1 MPKRG
6 LLLLS
11 LLLKK
16 KKFLGGGGGGRGGGA
31 VVCINMNL
39 PLSKDDGKIGTLVHS
54 SGLFFVVVFVGVGL
68 PCLSQ

>member
-1 MPKRG
+1 MYACHACLNDYG
-6 LLLLS
+6 VLYHYL
-11 LLLKK
+11 
-16 KKFLGGGGGGRGGGA
+16 FGGGGGRGGA